1 MKALAGGLLIDG
13 TGQEPVPNAGV
24 LVDDE
29 GRITR
34 AGKLG
39 SLPAEAEVIDVS
51 GRTIMPGLIDSHVH
65 FFIELKPMHNL
76 ALTPP
81 SLRVME
87 AAQNA
92 RATLDAGIHLR
103 EGYGNRHSPRVQ
115 DGGGKRALSL
125 PQDAH
130 LGHAPVANGWAHGF
144 FVTQRRPSPHAALDK
159 PGRVAERDL

>member
-1 MKALAGGLLIDG
+1 MKALTGGLLIDG

-65 FFIELKPMHNL
+65 FFIELKPMHDL

-92 RATLDAGIHLR
+92 RATLDAGITSVRDTAGTPL
-103 EGYGNRHSPRVQ
+103 GVCPRIRSWRRKPPRNNLLTVIWT
-115 DGGGKRALSL
+115 LSWS
-125 PQDAH
+125 
-130 LGHAPVANGWAHGF
+130 N
-144 FVTQRRPSPHAALDK
+144 
-159 PGRVAERDL
+159 